1 MHRFFLPA
9 DSFSSDTVFF
19 PPEMANQIRRVLRLR
34 NGERVVALKREG
46 RGFLVELTAVDK
58 TVQGKIVGE
67 AEAGHETPYRLTLLT
82 PVTRREKFEWVL
94 QKCTEAGV
102 GRFLP
107 TISERSLIRSA
118 ADLGGKR
125 ERWEKIILEAAEQ
138 SGRDRVPELMEPMTF
153 DAAVGPRPAASP
165 AGSGFGP
172 LKVLFWEEAEEL
184 TLRALLEGTRRTG
197 TPSDV
202 YLAVGPEGGYGAGEA
217 AAARAAGWRIATL
230 GKRILRMET
239 AALAAVLLT
248 NYGLEM

>member
-19 PPEMANQIRRVLRLR
+19 PPETANQIRRVLRLR

-172 LKVLFWEEAEEL
+172 LKILFWEEAEEL
-184 TLRALLEGTRRTG
+184 TLRALFEGTRRTG

>member
-19 PPEMANQIRRVLRLR
+19 PPETANQIRRVLRLR

-184 TLRALLEGTRRTG
+184 TLRALLEETRRTG

>member
-19 PPEMANQIRRVLRLR
+19 PPETANQIRRVLRLR

-46 RGFLVELTAVDK
+46 RGFLVELTVDDRA
-58 TVQGKIVGE
+58 VQGRIVGE
-67 AEAGHETPYRLTLLT
+67 AESGHETPYRMTLLT
-82 PVTRREKFEWVL
+82 PVTRREKFEWIL

-118 ADLGGKR
+118 ADLAGKR

-172 LKVLFWEEAEEL
+172 LKILFWEEAEEL